1 MRVPRP
7 PRSAGIRLIFFFLAV
22 FIPFVIGGQELVVPD
37 FVLPGR
43 VRDLIEFPENYPDPS
58 SSWSVEGPGFRRIYP
73 LADLATPR
81 PPVNLPRFAN
91 LADLPPLASAVG
103 NTGNMPIL
111 IKANYTFSD
120 VPGRDF
126 GNLAVWR
133 RE

>member
-7 PRSAGIRLIFFFLAV
+7 PRSAGIRLIIFFLAV
-22 FIPFVIGGQELVVPD
+22 FVPIAVGGQELVVPD

-43 VRDLIEFPENYPDPS
+43 VRNLIEFPEDYPDPS
-58 SSWSVEGPGFRRIYP
+58 SSWFVAGPGFRRIYP
-73 LADLATPR
+73 LVDLSTPR
-81 PPVNLPRFAN
+81 PPMNLPRFAN

-111 IKANYTFSD
+111 IKTDYSD
-120 VPGRDF
+120 VPRRDY
-126 GNLAVWR
+126 GNLVVWR

>member
-7 PRSAGIRLIFFFLAV
+7 PRSAGIRLIIYFLV
-22 FIPFVIGGQELVVPD
+22 VSIPTVVGGQELVVPD

-43 VRDLIEFPENYPDPS
+43 VRDIIEFPDNYPDPS
-58 SSWSVEGPGFRRIYP
+58 STWSVAGPGFRRIYP

-81 PPVNLPRFAN
+81 PPVNLPRFPK

-103 NTGNMPIL
+103 NIGNMPIL
-111 IKANYTFSD
+111 IKANYSD
-120 VPGRDF
+120 VPGRDY
-126 GNLAVWR
+126 GNLAAWR